1 MRVGEMRVGE
11 MGRPLWVISCIYC
24 ACLCT
29 GDTKDNPFW
38 NFVRDLLH
46 DPTPEQIKCHAPK
59 PILLDTGYITIP
71 YPWQPSILPLQLLRV
86 GQLVIIGVPA
96 EFTLVSVCVYCTS
109 FTINREDFELLIF
122 IR

>member
-1 MRVGEMRVGE
+1 
-11 MGRPLWVISCIYC
+11 MGFYWSYTLLLKPPVFMCSWLY
-24 ACLCT
+24 T

-46 DPTPEQIKCHAPK
+46 DPTPAQIKCHAPK

-96 EFTLVSVCVYCTS
+96 EFTLVCVCVCVCGWVCVCVWVWVGV
-109 FTINREDFELLIF
+109 
-122 IR
+122 